1 MHLRIQLGVGVTV
14 LVVALAGCH
23 HDTGRTDA
31 GPGATDA
38 GPVDAGPVDAGPV
51 DAGPVDAG
59 LDRWTAWSQF
69 RDALRQSP
77 DHLPAQA
84 DAAVQTRDATAIFE
98 FVRDRIATYPPTAV
112 DCSDADIAMRWGVRG
127 TLRGGAGTPREKAE
141 LLVSLY
147 QAAGF
152 DAQVM
157 VGTADP
163 TKLDGRKMLLR
174 TYDRTHAPPITASQ
188 AAAWAAAL
196 GHTTLQQ
203 LSPIDPTGSER
214 DALAASLAAQVTGAA
229 PAFDFT
235 LGAVPL
241 VQVTVNGTPT
251 FANPLAADAAFG
263 DPLTTDTPQ
272 PAADAEPNA
281 QIHVLLQAARANSPD
296 APFTVM
302 DRTFDA
308 ADVVGRQI
316 RLQFRPPVDQ
326 ASLLQ
331 MRPTDVEA
339 VVPALYVTGADLSAA
354 DAARLATAGDLLTLG
369 GDVYQQAGDGGLILN
384 GAPIAVGSTD
394 PAAIAQ
400 VSTVS
405 STIHSGA
412 FPRITLDV
420 AALDASGH
428 GVPGLGAPAFTV
440 TEDGQPVSFSVTQNQ
455 APPPR
460 VALIYDTS
468 SSIPS
473 AFLGASATDLANQ
486 VATAL
491 FGADAQ
497 AQFRVATM
505 NFGVNW
511 LSSDWAGTLSD
522 AQAQAQ
528 LLATATGDS
537 SIWEAVRDAD
547 LEGPT
552 LIVLLSDGAAG
563 DTRSAD
569 IDRVIAAGAPVLS
582 IEVGTPTAATF
593 DQLSALTGGSSVTA
607 SQVSDAV
614 SATTAELTARALRDY
629 TLAYQAPP
637 SGNATRAVSVTVN
650 THAGAGSYTAPST
663 AAVANALSGLY
674 LTIGVQGREHTAAIA
689 GYASAA
695 GVGPSAVTQDMLD
708 DVRSLLLGGVTLQV
722 EAAAPSPSVV
732 LDDVV
737 TEKLALRPLVDAL
750 VAQDDAA
757 ITAALGAGMSVTPI
771 KLLLAQPVL
780 PTPSSAAA
788 LTFETGPRVVG
799 LVQKARVDGPMS
811 QNLDIFPL
819 SQWATASDDPAAAF
833 QGTLQATAAL
843 AVMEAHMFT
852 GTSTL
857 EALQGV
863 SLTAVQPGGAE
874 AQAGLTDS
882 ERLAWEWLEEPF
894 TPNYTLLVPLH
905 PGAFW
910 AVDTSTG
917 TVIGVLPN
925 GTGGGAEDVC
935 ADYNY
940 DNSVAQIASL
950 LGSFMGVSVGPWVA
964 LGQWEDKYVTMATLV
979 IGYGGSAHGLSNPAA
994 SMACGGISDWLGN
1007 QGEGGQAFGA
1017 VDSITGTYNT
1027 VNPGGAQ
1034 IPTLCGSVDGYDP
1047 CGG

>member
-1 MHLRIQLGVGVTV
+1 MRLRNHFGLGVAS
-14 LVVALAGCH
+14 LMFMIAGCH
-23 HDTGRTDA
+23 HDHGTA
-31 GPGATDA
+31 DA
-38 GPVDAGPVDAGPV
+38 GPVTADAGGVDAGQVDAGP
-51 DAGPVDAG
+51 ADAG

-69 RDALRQSP
+69 RDAVRQSP

-84 DAAVQTRDATAIFE
+84 DVAVQTHDATKIFE
-98 FVRDRIATYPPTAV
+98 FVRDRIATYPPTTV
-112 DCSDADIAMRWGVRG
+112 DCSNADTAMRWGVRA

-147 QAAGF
+147 RAAGF

-157 VGTADP
+157 IGTADP
-163 TKLDGRKMLLR
+163 AKLDGRKMLLR
-174 TYDRTHAPPITASQ
+174 TYDRTYAPAITSAQ

-214 DALAASLAAQVTGAA
+214 DALAASIASQLTGTPPA
-229 PAFDFT
+229 AFDFT
-235 LGAVPL
+235 LGVVPL
-241 VQVTVNGTPT
+241 VQVTVNGTPML
-251 FANPLAADAAFG
+251 ANPLAADAVLG
-263 DPLTTDTPQ
+263 DPLTSDTPQ
-272 PAADAEPNA
+272 PALDADPTA
-281 QIHVLLQAARANSPD
+281 QIHVKLEAARANTPD
-296 APFTVM
+296 TRLTVL
-302 DRTFDA
+302 DQTFDA
-308 ADVVGRQI
+308 SDVVGRQI

-331 MRPTDVEA
+331 MRPSDEEA
-339 VVPALYVTGADLSAA
+339 VVPALYVTGVDLPAA

-369 GDVYQQAGDGGLILN
+369 GDVYHQAGDGGLILN
-384 GAPIAVGSTD
+384 GVPIALGSTD
-394 PAAIAQ
+394 PATIAQ

-405 STIHSGA
+405 STIHSAA

-428 GVPGLGAPAFTV
+428 GVPGLGASAFTV
-440 TEDGQPVSFSVTQNQ
+440 TEDGHPVSFSVTQNQ

-468 SSIPS
+468 SSIPA
-473 AFLGASATDLANQ
+473 AFLGASASDLANQ
-486 VATAL
+486 VVTAL
-491 FGADAQ
+491 YAADAQ

-511 LSSDWAGTLSD
+511 LSSGWASNLTD
-522 AQAQAQ
+522 AQTQAQ
-528 LLATATGDS
+528 LLSTATGDS

-547 LEGPT
+547 EDGPT
-552 LIVLLSDGAAG
+552 LIVLLSDGAAT
-563 DTRSAD
+563 DARSAD

-593 DQLSALTGGSSVTA
+593 DQLSQLTAGSSVSAT
-607 SQVSDAV
+607 QVSDAV
-614 SATTAELTARALRDY
+614 SAASAEFTARALRDY

-637 SGNATRAVSVTVN
+637 NGNTSRAVSVTVN
-650 THAGAGSYTAPST
+650 THASAGSYTAPST

-674 LTIGVQGREHTAAIA
+674 LTIGVQGREHTATIA
-689 GYASAA
+689 GYASAT
-695 GVGPSAVTQDMLD
+695 GVAPAVITQDMLD

-722 EAAAPSPSVV
+722 EAAAPSPSEV

-737 TEKLALRPLVDAL
+737 TEKLALRPLIDAL

-757 ITAALGAGMSVTPI
+757 TTTALGAGVAITPI
-771 KLLLAQPVL
+771 KLLLAQPGFHNAY
-780 PTPSSAAA
+780 SADA
-788 LTFETGPRVVG
+788 LTFETGPRVVA

-819 SQWATASDDPAAAF
+819 SQWATASDDAGAAF
-833 QGTLQATAAL
+833 NATLQATASL

-863 SLTAVQPGGAE
+863 PLTAVQPGDA
-874 AQAGLTDS
+874 ANQAGLTDA
-882 ERLAWEWLEEPF
+882 ERLAWESLEESF

-917 TVIGVLPN
+917 TMIGILPN
-925 GTGGGAEDVC
+925 GTGGGAEDIC
-935 ADYNY
+935 GDYNY

-950 LGSFMGVSVGPWVA
+950 LGSFLGVSVGPWVA

-979 IGYGGSAHGLSNPAA
+979 IGYGASAHGLSNPAA
-994 SMACGGISDWLGN
+994 SVGCGAVSDWLGN
-1007 QGEGGQAFGA
+1007 QGEAGQAFGI
-1017 VDSITGTYNT
+1017 VDNITGTYNT
-1027 VNPGGAQ
+1027 VNVGGAQ
-1034 IPTLCGSVDGYDP
+1034 IPTLCGSVDGYNP
-1047 CGG
+1047 CGS